1 MSAINFYQEANKL
14 NDSGSA
20 GTHLLVQAD
29 CFSIDVR
36 VFNDKQLPRPHTCS
50 QDEFFYV
57 LKGEVEIE
65 AGNELTRL
73 KEGEGMLI
81 KAGEKHETRMSEG
94 ASWLL
99 IAKQPHKHHYYK
111 DTQMQSL

>member
-1 MSAINFYQEANKL
+1 MRKIMSAINFYQEANKL

-29 CFSIDVR
+29 CFSLDVR
-36 VFNDKQLPRPHTCS
+36 VYNDKQRPRLHTCS

-57 LKGEVEIE
+57 LKGEVEIQ
-65 AGNELTRL
+65 AGNDLTRL
-73 KEGEGMLI
+73 KEGEGILI
-81 KAGEKHETRMSEG
+81 KAGEKHKTTTSVG

-99 IAKQPHKHHYYK
+99 IAKQPHKHHHYEN
-111 DTQMQSL
+111 T